1 MGKIQPF
8 KALGGVL
15 KTAAPFASM
24 IPGVGSLWGAG
35 AGMLGGLLDPARQG
49 GGGGQG
55 GSPYGTNAQAQL
67 LAPLMALLNDPGA
80 AKAGYDRD
88 AFGTAAQRGAQYGGM
103 VASQTGQPGAEQAIS
118 LGQLNRATESSN
130 QFGRDV
136 YSPVGRAQLAQ
147 SIMGLMQ
154 GVNQQHLAQKQ
165 INMEYQR
172 PTVAENFLNAGVGA
186 LPWILDQIKNRSKGP
201 AQPQQPSGSP
211 GFGLGNNIGNGIWNP
226 GNNNTY
232 GGWGP
237 LN

>member
-35 AGMLGGLLDPARQG
+35 AGMLGGLLDPAR
-49 GGGGQG
+49 GGQG
-55 GSPYGTNAQAQL
+55 GYGGGMGGYGTKAQAQL

-103 VASQTGQPGAEQAIS
+103 VASQTGQPGAEQAIA

-136 YSPVGRAQLAQ
+136 YSPQGRAQLAQ
-147 SIMGLMQ
+147 SILGLMQ
-154 GVNQQHLAQKQ
+154 GVNQQHLNQYQ
-165 INMEYQR
+165 INKEYQR
-172 PTVAENFLNAGVGA
+172 PTAFESVLNAGTSA
-186 LPWILDQIKNRSKGP
+186 LPWILDQIKNKKPG
-201 AQPQQPSGSP
+201 AQQPAGSP
-211 GFGLGNNIGNGIWNP
+211 GFGLGAP
-226 GNNNTY
+226 LGNNVGY
-232 GGWGP
+232 RGY
-237 LN
+237 